1 MFANPPYGVEWKA
14 QEDFVKEEHA
24 TQGFNGRFGPG
35 LPRVSDGSLLFLL
48 HLISKM
54 QPVKNG
60 QGGSRLAMVLN
71 GSPLFTG
78 GAGSGESNIRQW
90 IIENDLLDTIVALRS
105 RGLTVAAHLTCV
117 GHSRSEIQEL
127 ADRYR
132 DVGVDHILALRGD
145 PPAGEL
151 PTGELAHATELVTAL
166 RDAGIGRVAV
176 AAFPEGHP
184 ESGFDVAAEI
194 ENLKR
199 KEAAGA
205 TQAITQFCLE
215 NDTVLRFVDRA
226 RTAGIDLE
234 IVPGILP
241 VSNVTQ
247 TRKFATTVG
256 ATIPAW
262 LDELFEGLDDDPTTR
277 DLVAASIA
285 SEQCADLAAHGL
297 NHVHFYTL
305 NRAQLTYAV
314 CRTLGIR
321 VRL

>member
-1 MFANPPYGVEWKA
+1 MSTKTP
-14 QEDFVKEEHA
+14 
-24 TQGFNGRFGPG
+24 T
-35 LPRVSDGSLLFLL
+35 LLA
-48 HLISKM
+48 HR
-54 QPVKNG
+54 
-60 QGGSRLAMVLN
+60 RLAPVERLN
-71 GSPLFTG
+71 RAGAPVTASFEFFPPRTPELRAGLEETIDRLIPLRPSFVSVTY
-78 GAGSGESNIRQW
+78 GAGGTTRGETF
-90 IIENDLLDTIVALRS
+90 DTIVALRS

-145 PPAGEL
+145 PPAGQL

-166 RDAGIGRVAV
+166 RDAGISRVAV